1 MRKLLSQHGTPR
13 VIVPPSRD
21 IAAQCTVGQW
31 TKRVLFSSAVIKGDC
46 PVRNIRKIRC
56 MLGFSDVEVGVHLIE
71 NRPHLKRLCHVL
83 MGKDALTIG
92 TEDFAVLRGKRVP
105 MRSARVPF

>member
-46 PVRNIRKIRC
+46 PVR
-56 MLGFSDVEVGVHLIE
+56 VHLIE